1 MTLYHFNVFIHV
13 MAALLW
19 LGGMFFL
26 AVVGAPVLR
35 KLPSPELRAQMFT
48 QIGRQFRWVG
58 WIAITTLIITGLLN
72 LEFRGMLSMSMLG
85 SAELW
90 RTPYGKALAWKLV
103 SVTIMLA
110 VQGIHDFIHGPAAS
124 ASTPGTPEALR
135 LRKQAAWMAR
145 INAILG
151 IIVVMAAVKLA
162 RP

>member
-72 LEFRGMLSMSMLG
+72 LRFRGMLSMSMLG

-90 RTPYGKALAWKLV
+90 RTPYGQALAWKLV
-103 SVTIMLA
+103 SVTVMLI

-124 ASTPGTPEALR
+124 ASAPGTPEALR

>member
-35 KLPSPELRAQMFT
+35 KVEPAELRARLFT
-48 QIGRQFRWVG
+48 QIGRQFRTAG
-58 WIAITTLIITGLLN
+58 WIAIVILLITGLLN
-72 LEFRGMLSMSMLG
+72 LRFRGYLSWSVLG
-85 SAELW
+85 APHFWESA
-90 RTPYGKALAWKLV
+90 YGHALAWKLIAV
-103 SVTIMLA
+103 VTMLI
-110 VQGIHDFIHGPAAS
+110 VQGIHDFVLGPAA
-124 ASTPGTPEALR
+124 ARAMAGTQEALR
-135 LRKQAAWMAR
+135 LRKKAAWLAR

-151 IIVVMAAVKLA
+151 IIVVLAAVKLA